1 MRRVTKKQVRVKIVV
16 YLYIAIAAQTLW
28 ASNPRIESNT
38 IYCEYMRE
46 YPLVIINKQTDI
58 HLTNFCSDA
67 EGQADLLTGFL
78 RKKTAHSYIIDIYQ
92 DNYQY
97 ADSSFQITLT
107 PVEVSKSVV
116 MYVYSNN
123 YLNPL
128 KLYDQPN
135 TDKIKNVFRK
145 YVDVEMYVTNFR
157 GKWLQVTF
165 VYEGN
170 QYAGWLSPYSYCSN
184 PYSTCN

>member
-1 MRRVTKKQVRVKIVV
+1 MKKQVYTK
-16 YLYIAIAAQTLW
+16 IAILLYATIVSQTLL
-28 ASNPRIESNT
+28 AYETRKVSYA
-38 IYCEYMRE
+38 IYSEYMQK
-46 YPLVIINKQTDI
+46 YPLIIIDKQTDGY
-58 HLTNFCSDA
+58 LATFCSDT
-67 EGQADLLTGFL
+67 EKDDNLLTGFL
-78 RKKTAHSYIIDIYQ
+78 KKKKTAHSYIIDIYQ

-145 YVDVEMYVTNFR
+145 YVDVEMYVTDFR